1 MAANSEYDWRSV
13 EQKWQ
18 TTWKNSELYAWNAN
32 IDRENTFVIDTPPPY
47 ASGTLHMGHI
57 FGFVQADTIARY
69 QRMNGKN
76 VFFTLG
82 FDDNGLPTERAVEKE
97 IGRKASSMQQH
108 EFRSLCMDV
117 IAKIEASFIE
127 SFSKIG
133 LSIDWSQTYR
143 TIDDRSVTISQMSF
157 IDLYEKN
164 LIHRTLQ
171 PTIWDTVDQT
181 ALAQADLEDKET
193 PGTMHEIVF
202 KVAGTDEEILI
213 ASTRPELLPACVAVF
228 YNPEDPRYTHL
239 QGKTAVTPIC
249 DTHVPILAD
258 EQVKPDKGTGLVM
271 CCTFGDMVDIDWW
284 RKHSLATRVIL
295 DKSGRMA
302 LQDKLQDS
310 AFAFQKSKLFDEMI
324 SLLEQ
329 KKVPEARTIIAELL
343 KREGF
348 LRSTTPVSRTVKCA
362 ERSKSI
368 VEILVTPQWAV
379 KVLDMKQEILEK
391 ASECSWHPDYMRH
404 RMLSWIAG
412 LNWDW
417 CISRQ
422 RYFGVPFPVW
432 YSKRAGEEG
441 KILLPSIS
449 QLPVEPTKN
458 LPVGYSADEVTPER
472 DVMDT
477 WATSAL
483 TPQINAQGINSKF
496 CIDSARYKK
505 LFPADLRFQGHEI
518 IRTWAFYTIAKAA
531 MHEQSIP
538 WHNIMLNGWV
548 LAPDKTKMSKSKGNI
563 VAPAA
568 LLDERGADVI
578 RYWASSY
585 SPGTDIA
592 ISDEAFKNGER
603 LIKKLWFASKFVQL
617 HMGQLGINKGQLDC
631 IRFNMDKWLVSKL
644 NTTITAATKAME
656 TFDYLAARSVT
667 ETFFWHDFCD
677 NYLELIKTRIY
688 DNEKTNL
695 IGRTSAVH
703 TCALALEMI
712 LKLLAP
718 FIPHLTE
725 ELYFKLY
732 DSTQSIHAAGTW
744 PTTLPGIEENIKFGD
759 LIVQILAVIRR
770 FKTEIKASLKNEIS
784 AVIIQTETT
793 SNITAESFGNALAD
807 LKNAGRINA
816 LSFNARIDKEH
827 YMLYP
832 LDDQKLT
839 VCVSRTLS

>member
-1 MAANSEYDWRSV
+1 MTTTPEYDWRAA

-18 TTWKNSELYAWNAN
+18 AAWKSSKLYAWNEKAARK
-32 IDRENTFVIDTPPPY
+32 DTFVIDTPPPY

-57 FGFVQADTIARY
+57 FGFVQADAIARY
-69 QRMNGKN
+69 KRMTGKN

-97 IGRKASSMQQH
+97 IGRKASSMQRH
-108 EFRSLCMDV
+108 EFRDLCMKV
-117 IAKIEASFIE
+117 IAKIEAGFIE
-127 SFSKIG
+127 SFSRIG

-157 IDLYEKN
+157 MDLYEKN
-164 LIHRTLQ
+164 LIYRTLQ
-171 PTIWDTVDQT
+171 PTIWDTIDQT

-193 PGTMHEIVF
+193 PGTMYEILF
-202 KVAGTDEEILI
+202 KVSGTEEEILI

-228 YNPEDPRYTHL
+228 YHPEDYRYTHL
-239 QGKTAVTPIC
+239 KGKIAVTPIC
-249 DTHVPILAD
+249 GTHVAMLAD

-284 RKHSLATRVIL
+284 RKHNLGTRVIL
-295 DKSGRMA
+295 DKFGRIA
-302 LQDKLQDS
+302 LQDKLKDT
-310 AFAFQKSKLFDEMI
+310 AFAFQNTKLFEEMVA
-324 SLLEQ
+324 LLEQ
-329 KKVPEARTIIAELL
+329 KKVLEARTIMVELL

-348 LRSTTPVSRTVKCA
+348 LRGITPVNRTVKCA

-368 VEILVTPQWAV
+368 VEILVTPQWSV

-391 ASECSWHPDYMRH
+391 AAECSWHPNYMQH
-404 RMLSWIAG
+404 RMLNWIAG

-432 YSKRAGEEG
+432 YSKRPGEVG
-441 KILLPSIS
+441 KILLPDVT
-449 QLPVEPTKN
+449 QLPVEPTRD
-458 LPVGYSADEVTPER
+458 LPPGYKADEVTPER

-483 TPQINAQGINSKF
+483 TPQINSKGINNKF
-496 CIDSARYKK
+496 SLNPVRHEK

-518 IRTWAFYTIAKAA
+518 IRTWAFYTIAKAT

-538 WHNIMLNGWV
+538 WQNIMINGWV

-563 VAPAA
+563 VSPTA
-568 LLDERGADVI
+568 LLDDRGADVV

-592 ISDEAFKNGER
+592 LFEEAFKNGER

-617 HMGQLGINKGQLDC
+617 HMKQLNIKQGQLNHVQ
-631 IRFNMDKWLVSKL
+631 FNTDKWLISKL
-644 NTTITAATKAME
+644 HTTVVTATKAME
-656 TFDYLAARSVT
+656 IFDYLAARNAT

-677 NYLELIKTRIY
+677 NYLELIKARIY
-688 DNEKTNL
+688 DDGGTNPA
-695 IGRTSAVH
+695 GRASAVH
-703 TCALALEMI
+703 TCALALEII
-712 LKLLAP
+712 LKLFAP

-725 ELYFKLY
+725 ELYSNLY

-744 PTTLPGIEENIKFGD
+744 PSPFTGFEENSKFGD
-759 LIVQILAVIRR
+759 LVVQILAVLRR
-770 FKTEIKASLKNEIS
+770 FKTETKTSLKHTITSVN
-784 AVIIQTETT
+784 IQTEDT
-793 SNITAESFGNALAD
+793 SGITAESFGNALED
-807 LKNAGRINA
+807 LKQAGRINV
-816 LSFNARIDKEH
+816 LSFDAHIDKTD

-832 LDDQKLT
+832 LDDHKLT
-839 VCVSRTLS
+839 VCVCRLSP